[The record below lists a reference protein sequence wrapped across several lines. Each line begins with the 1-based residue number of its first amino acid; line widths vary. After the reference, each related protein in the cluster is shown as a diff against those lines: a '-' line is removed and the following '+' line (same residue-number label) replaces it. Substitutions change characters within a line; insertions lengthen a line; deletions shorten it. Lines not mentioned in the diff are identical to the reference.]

1 MKKKGKA
8 RKGDGKD
15 VSHKDNNPNNNLASN
30 LTMESKKKNRSR
42 KT

>member
-1 MKKKGKA
+1 MKKRGKA
-8 RKGDGKD
+8 RKGDSQD
-15 VSHKDNNPNNNLASN
+15 VSHIDNNPNNNSSSN